1 MFSPLLSQDHSR
13 VFLVAAGLC
22 PGAKG
27 SRSFFLVTTANSYS
41 VMIKNKSFLKQM
53 SRVIK
58 ILDSGLVDRLAEAY
72 TCRHHEKFPPDREL
86 FYVHT

>member
-1 MFSPLLSQDHSR
+1 MFSPLFSQDHSR

-58 ILDSGLVDRLAEAY
+58 ILDSGLVDICGHR
-72 TCRHHEKFPPDREL
+72 EKFPPDRGL